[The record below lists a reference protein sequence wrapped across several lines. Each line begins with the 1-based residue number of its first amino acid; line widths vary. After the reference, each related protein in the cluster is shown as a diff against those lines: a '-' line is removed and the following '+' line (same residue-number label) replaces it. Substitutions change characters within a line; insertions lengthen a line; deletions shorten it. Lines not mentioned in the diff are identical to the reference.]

1 MQNLRE
7 KTKSVRKTFT
17 LPKYIAE
24 GLEEY
29 SKKTNTK
36 QSQIVSNFLDELLSS
51 QAIKESVAR
60 KKQESIKQLVGCA
73 NGLLTDVDKKIL
85 EQ

>member
-1 MQNLRE
+1 
-7 KTKSVRKTFT
+7 
-17 LPKYIAE
+17 
-24 GLEEY
+24 
-29 SKKTNTK
+29 
-36 QSQIVSNFLDELLSS
+36 VSNFLDELLSS